1 MSKPK
6 KPHAKKSA
14 QAATAPNV
22 KSINLALQGGGAQGA
37 FTWGVLDKL
46 LTYDNL
52 EFESITA
59 TSAGAMNAVVIA
71 QGLLT
76 GGREHARNLLHGFW
90 HKVSTAASM
99 LPFKPS
105 MVEKIMG
112 AGNDLGFS
120 PSFIALDYM
129 MRLFSPYQL
138 NLFDINPLR
147 SIVEETVD
155 FDLIRKNKK
164 IKLFV
169 NATNVRTGKNK
180 VFKTEELTLDMIMA
194 SACLPFIFKT
204 VYIDGEP
211 YWDGSYSGN
220 PPIYPLIYNAISH
233 DVVFVQINPLIVE
246 EVPTNAS
253 DIMNRIN
260 EISGN
265 TFLMGEMRAIAF
277 VKRLID
283 EGKLPAKDYKNMR
296 VHMIEAQEILSS
308 LRPSS
313 KLNADWTFLAH
324 LNNIGQ
330 QAAEDWMKNHYNA
343 LGKTGTVDVRKAFL

>member
-1 MSKPK
+1 MSKPQK
-6 KPHAKKSA
+6 KTAAKT
-14 QAATAPNV
+14 TAGKTAGPR
-22 KSINLALQGGGAQGA
+22 SINLALQGGGAQGA

-46 LTYDNL
+46 LTYDAL
-52 EFESITA
+52 HIESITA
-59 TSAGAMNAVVIA
+59 TSAGAMNAVVVA
-71 QGLLT
+71 QGLIE
-76 GGREHARNLLHGFW
+76 GDGDHARKLLTEFW
-90 HKVSTAASM
+90 RKVSTAASM
-99 LPFKPS
+99 LPFKPT
-105 MVEKIMG
+105 MVEKMMG
-112 AGNDLGFS
+112 AGGDIGFS

-155 FDLIRKNKK
+155 FEAIRKNKK
-164 IKLFV
+164 IRLFV

-180 VFKTEELTLDMIMA
+180 VFKTEEMTLDMVMA

-220 PPIYPLIYNAISH
+220 PPIYPLIYHAESQ
-233 DVVFVQINPLIVE
+233 DVVFVQINPLHVE
-246 EVPTNAS
+246 EIPTNAS

-296 VHMIEAQEILSS
+296 IHMIEAEEIMSS
-308 LRPSS
+308 LKPSS
-313 KLNADWTFLAH
+313 KLNADWTFLSH
-324 LNNIGQ
+324 LHNIGT
-330 QAAEDWMKNHYNA
+330 QAAEDWVEKNYDK
-343 LGKTGTVDVRKAFL
+343 LGKEGTIDVRKEFL

>member
-1 MSKPK
+1 MSKTKHKLKPAKAAPK
-6 KPHAKKSA
+6 TSDS
-14 QAATAPNV
+14 V
-22 KSINLALQGGGAQGA
+22 KRINLALQGGGAQGA

-52 EFESITA
+52 EIESITA

-71 QGLLT
+71 QGLLE
-76 GGREHARNLLHGFW
+76 GGRERARNLLHGFW

-99 LPFKPS
+99 LPFKPT

-112 AGNDLGFS
+112 AGDIGFS

-129 MRLFSPYQL
+129 MRMFSPYQL

-147 SIVEETVD
+147 SIVDETVD
-155 FDLIRKNKK
+155 FAALRKNKQ

-169 NATNVRTGKNK
+169 NATNVRTGKPK
-180 VFKTEELTLDMIMA
+180 VFKTEEMTLDMIMA

-220 PPIYPLIYNAISH
+220 PPLYPLIYHADSQ
-233 DVVFVQINPLIVE
+233 DVVFVQINPLVVDD
-246 EVPTNAS
+246 VPTSAS

-296 VHMIEAQEILSS
+296 IHMIEAQEIMAPLKA
-308 LRPSS
+308 SS
-313 KLNADWTFLAH
+313 KLNADWTFITH
-324 LNNIGQ
+324 LHDIGE
-330 QAAEDWMKNHYNA
+330 QAAEDWMKKNFA
-343 LGKTGTVDVRKAFL
+343 AIGKHGTVDVRKEFL